1 MSLPLCSTLI
11 NCYHTVNYKH
21 CHKKKRSDRYLVQRY
36 MFAQENDLFEFDFI
50 LSFFHSVATNVF
62 ITSCFGS
69 HWYWRQICAQIWL
82 VDTISTVLLGKQ
94 CVCVCVCVCVGV
106 SEWERQEERKWF
118 FFILLGY
125 FVFVSENEGKKE
137 TGQWDRKERGKWENR
152 LQLSI
157 REVIG
162 QRRLHY
168 LLFRRAHSLY
178 SQEAT
183 V

>member
-1 MSLPLCSTLI
+1 MYVSAPLLNSDQLLSHCQLQALPQE
-11 NCYHTVNYKH
+11 
-21 CHKKKRSDRYLVQRY
+21 KRSDRYLVQRY

-50 LSFFHSVATNVF
+50 FISFPFGGYKRVHNILFRLSLILTPNMCPNMVSGYNFYCIVGQT
-62 ITSCFGS
+62 
-69 HWYWRQICAQIWL
+69 
-82 VDTISTVLLGKQ
+82 
-94 CVCVCVCVCVGV
+94 VCVCVGV
-106 SEWERQEERKWF
+106 SEKDRKKESDI

>member
-21 CHKKKRSDRYLVQRY
+21 CNKKKKKIRSILGSEVHVCPREWSIWVW
-36 MFAQENDLFEFDFI
+36 I
-50 LSFFHSVATNVF
+50 LSYLFFYSVATNVF

-69 HWYWRQICAQIWL
+69 HWYWHQICAQIWL
-82 VDTISTVLLGKQ
+82 VDTIYTVMLGKQ
-94 CVCVCVCVCVGV
+94 FVCGC
-106 SEWERQEERKWF
+106 EQERQEERKCF
-118 FFILLGY
+118 FYFIRL
-125 FVFVSENEGKKE
+125 FCFCKWEWGKKE
-137 TGQWDRKERGKWENR
+137 TGQGERGKLENR

-178 SQEAT
+178 SREAI

>member
-1 MSLPLCSTLI
+1 MYVSAPLLNSDQLLSHCQLQALPQEKKIRSILGSEVHVCPREWSIWVWFYFIFFPFGGYKRVHNILFRLSLILTPNMCSNMVSGYNFYCIVGQT
-11 NCYHTVNYKH
+11 
-21 CHKKKRSDRYLVQRY
+21 
-36 MFAQENDLFEFDFI
+36 
-50 LSFFHSVATNVF
+50 
-62 ITSCFGS
+62 
-69 HWYWRQICAQIWL
+69 
-82 VDTISTVLLGKQ
+82 
-94 CVCVCVCVCVGV
+94 VCVCVCVGV